1 MFIFKAYKSVALRT
15 YTIWCHH
22 HHSLI
27 PEHLHC
33 PPKEPPTHQP
43 SPLPTSHHSYPPA
56 ITPHPFPIPPILS
69 NHSATF
75 CPWICLFWTFYRWK
89 EPYTMWSFVSAFFQL
104 SMLAKFIH
112 VETWSAFDSFFFF
125 NSLKAL
131 FIYWLHWVFMALQGL
146 SPVAASRGYPLLWCA
161 GLSSRWVRLLWS
173 RF

>member
-1 MFIFKAYKSVALRT
+1 MASSEKWGDFLVLPIFPFMEVNNTPQKIHHFNYFKAYKSVALRT

-112 VETWSAFDSFFFF
+112 VET
-125 NSLKAL
+125 
-131 FIYWLHWVFMALQGL
+131 
-146 SPVAASRGYPLLWCA
+146 
-161 GLSSRWVRLLWS
+161 
-173 RF
+173 